1 MGEYTSVAEFVKRV
15 DQMGSI
21 IARPTERAMIDAG
34 VVFGEIVDKA
44 ADQAGATSFAGQRRP
59 KYRANKRGRDVYIR
73 PGNVGANV
81 VLNSGARPH
90 IIGASGRGT
99 RAAFRKF
106 GQVDA
111 ALWSYGFTGAGKFS
125 RKVRTTRDGT
135 QRQKALKFG
144 ADQYATLVRHPGMSG
159 FGFIGKSRDKA
170 TERGAKVYAAAKVRE
185 LGGAATR

>member
-1 MGEYTSVAEFVKRV
+1 MGEYTSVAEFVKRI
-15 DQMGSI
+15 DEMGAI

-44 ADQAGATSFAGQRRP
+44 ADQAGATSYAGQKRP
-59 KYRANKRGRDVYIR
+59 RYRVHKRGHDVYIR

-106 GQVDA
+106 GAVDA
-111 ALWSYGFTGAGKFS
+111 ALWSYGFTGAGQFS
-125 RKVRTTRDGT
+125 RKVRTRRDGS
-135 QRQKALKFG
+135 QRAKALKFG
-144 ADQYATLVRHPGMSG
+144 DEFATIVRHPGMDG
-159 FGFIGKSRDKA
+159 FGFLAKSRDKA
-170 TERGAKVYAAAKVRE
+170 TERGAEVYLRAKRRE